1 MVSGNRMREEEDC
14 LYWPVKYSSNEA
26 GAGREVRQEMERSP
40 QGNEHH
46 SSGDTRE
53 RGKSEADQRVRKHMR
68 ERTSFYCVGA
78 GFIIPHEIDGNSPH
92 NSAVEEVYNMS
103 SINAAGEMESDEGFL
118 EILNSI
124 I

>member
-26 GAGREVRQEMERSP
+26 GAGGEVRQEMERSP

-53 RGKSEADQRVRKHMR
+53 QGESEAGQGARKHWK
-68 ERTSFYCVGA
+68 ERNY
-78 GFIIPHEIDGNSPH
+78 FIVWEL
-92 NSAVEEVYNMS
+92 V
-103 SINAAGEMESDEGFL
+103 
-118 EILNSI
+118 
-124 I
+124 

>member
-53 RGKSEADQRVRKHMR
+53 RGKSEADQRARKHMR
-68 ERTSFYCVGA
+68 ERASFLLCGSW
-78 GFIIPHEIDGNSPH
+78 FL
-92 NSAVEEVYNMS
+92 S
-103 SINAAGEMESDEGFL
+103 SHMR
-118 EILNSI
+118 
-124 I
+124 